1 MDAKSI
7 EKSMDMHRCSPNRE
21 YGHLF
26 SIPLYHIYS
35 YCTRLSRSSSVS
47 MSMSVFVSMC
57 GHVLVSANN
66 DVICLY
72 PFFLSLLLFGGGKG
86 EGGWEAIVL
95 RTFSICRR
103 CPPLEQLQFSGRQFL
118 SLVHGLS
125 CYFSLSA
132 IYFGQVAGNGQQ
144 HSA

>member
-35 YCTRLSRSSSVS
+35 YCSRLSRSSSVS
-47 MSMSVFVSMC
+47 MSMSVSVFVSMC

-86 EGGWEAIVL
+86 GRGLGGHCVAH
-95 RTFSICRR
+95 F
-103 CPPLEQLQFSGRQFL
+103 FHL
-118 SLVHGLS
+118 S
-125 CYFSLSA
+125 SLSS
-132 IYFGQVAGNGQQ
+132 FGAASIFWPPVFVACPWIELLFF
-144 HSA
+144 A